1 MFENAKLKDEV
12 AMQGV
17 GITNLTGR
25 LAKQRKACDK
35 CRSYLRKYRQKAE
48 RLREQ
53 LAIVTSRKNDIAK
66 RKKYVAPGPLW
77 LDLLD
82 RRRHCRRRL

>member
-66 RKKYVAPGPLW
+66 RKKYVARLHRTG
-77 LDLLD
+77 
-82 RRRHCRRRL
+82 HRRL